1 MKPTTLNIGGTLST
15 DPVRPGWL
23 RVRFTYYL
31 KPMKSNLPCMFF
43 VVQEGM
49 PPLFPLIDN
58 FVLYV
63 ETDDTGGY
71 NATIRYSCEENYNI
85 PTPPFHFKLFESIQ
99 IWTREKVPSQSTLD
113 RLFAKAVDMG
123 IIALDSFDTYKNLTY
138 AGC

>member
-1 MKPTTLNIGGTLST
+1 M
-15 DPVRPGWL
+15 V
-23 RVRFTYYL
+23 
-31 KPMKSNLPCMFF
+31 F

-71 NATIRYSCEENYNI
+71 NATIRYSCEENYNV

-123 IIALDSFDTYKNLTY
+123 IIARDSFDTYKNLTY